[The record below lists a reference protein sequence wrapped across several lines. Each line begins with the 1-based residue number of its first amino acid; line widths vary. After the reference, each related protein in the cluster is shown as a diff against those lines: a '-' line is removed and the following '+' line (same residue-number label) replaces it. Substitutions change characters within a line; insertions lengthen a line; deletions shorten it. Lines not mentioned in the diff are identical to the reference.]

1 MLLTAWVEAQ
11 LFTFLAVFT
20 RLGAAMMFLPG
31 FSETFVTIRSRLLL
45 ALAISFVATP
55 VVAAGIPDMP
65 EEVADLALFLFAEAT
80 IGVFIGVLARVL
92 FTALASAGTIIAFQ
106 AGLSS
111 AMLFDPSSN
120 QQNAITGAILSMT
133 GMTLLFVLNLHHA
146 FIVGLVE
153 SYDLFPAGGIPDP
166 GDMADTVA
174 MMVARSFALAM
185 QIAAPFILLNTAIN
199 VAVGLLARLM
209 PQLQVFFLALPV
221 QIGVSLIIL
230 GLALG
235 GAMIWFFQRFQ
246 AETTGLFLAP

>member
-153 SYDLFPAGGIPDP
+153 
-166 GDMADTVA
+166 
-174 MMVARSFALAM
+174 
-185 QIAAPFILLNTAIN
+185 
-199 VAVGLLARLM
+199 
-209 PQLQVFFLALPV
+209 
-221 QIGVSLIIL
+221 
-230 GLALG
+230 
-235 GAMIWFFQRFQ
+235 
-246 AETTGLFLAP
+246 